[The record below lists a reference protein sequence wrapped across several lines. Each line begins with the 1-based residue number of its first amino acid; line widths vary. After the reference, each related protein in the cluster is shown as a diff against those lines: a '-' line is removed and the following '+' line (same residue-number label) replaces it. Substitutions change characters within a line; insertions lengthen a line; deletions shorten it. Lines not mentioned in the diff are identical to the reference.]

1 MWRSSLSGWCNSNP
15 HSLHLV
21 LVDFPFFPKRPMTYD
36 FYELIKRFFIPCSL
50 AIKNITVLGSG
61 VMGHGI
67 AQVSATAGYNVVL
80 RDIKQEFL
88 DKAMEKIKWSL
99 DKLVTKEKI
108 SSEEGATIFSRIT
121 PIVDLNDAVKD
132 AELVIEVVP
141 EIMDLKKQ
149 VYAELDKVAKPEVV
163 FASNTSTLPITEI
176 ANTTSRPDKFIGIHF
191 FNPPQLMKLVEVI
204 PGEKTSQEI
213 TNLTQEFVKSV
224 NKQAVLCRKDVPGFI
239 INRLFIPMVHEA
251 CYLQDRTG
259 STLEEIDS
267 AVKFKLGFPM
277 GIFELADFTGMD
289 VIHKA
294 TVEMH
299 LRDKKVIT
307 PHKTIEKMFDE
318 KKLGQKSGEGY
329 YKYSDDKYE
338 RVELSEEL
346 AQKCN
351 PIQLVANVLNNAAW
365 LITNGAS
372 DIEEIEMAA
381 RLGLGLRKPLFETAK
396 EVGIKNIVDELNN
409 LAQIHGE
416 FYKPDPLLESMV

>member
-1 MWRSSLSGWCNSNP
+1 M
-15 HSLHLV
+15 LV
-21 LVDFPFFPKRPMTYD
+21 
-36 FYELIKRFFIPCSL
+36 
-50 AIKNITVLGSG
+50 KNITVLGSG

-99 DKLVTKEKI
+99 DKLVSKEKI
-108 SSEEGATIFSRIT
+108 SKEEGDSIFSRII
-121 PIVDLNDAVKD
+121 PIVDLKQAVKN

-141 EIMDLKKQ
+141 EIMELKKS
-149 VYAELDKVAKPEVV
+149 VYAELDKVAGPEVI

-176 ANTTSRPDKFIGIHF
+176 ANTTSRPEKFIGIHF

-213 TNLTQEFVKSV
+213 TDLTQEYVKSV
-224 NKQAVLCRKDVPGFI
+224 NKQSVLCRKDVPGFI

-251 CYLQDRTG
+251 CYAQDRTNA
-259 STLEEIDS
+259 TLEEIDS
-267 AVKFKLGFPM
+267 AVKFNLGFPM

-299 LRDKKVIT
+299 LRDKKVIN
-307 PHKTIEKMFDE
+307 PHPTIEKMFDE

-338 RVELSEEL
+338 RISLSEEL
-346 AQKCN
+346 AQKFN
-351 PIQLVANVLNNAAW
+351 PIQLVANIINNAAW

-372 DIEEIEMAA
+372 DIAEIEKAA
-381 RLGLGLRKPLFETAK
+381 QLGLGLKKPLFETAK
-396 EVGIKNIVDELNN
+396 EIGIKNIVSELNK
-409 LAQIHGE
+409 LAEKYGE
-416 FYKPDPLLESMV
+416 FYKPDTLLISMSN

>member
-1 MWRSSLSGWCNSNP
+1 MLN
-15 HSLHLV
+15 
-21 LVDFPFFPKRPMTYD
+21 
-36 FYELIKRFFIPCSL
+36 
-50 AIKNITVLGSG
+50 IKNITVLGSG

-88 DKAMEKIKWSL
+88 DKAMEKIRWSL

-108 SSEEGATIFSRIT
+108 SKEEGDAIFSRIT

-132 AELVIEVVP
+132 SEMVIEVVP
-141 EIMDLKKQ
+141 EIMDLKKK
-149 VYAELDKVAKPEVV
+149 VYAELDKAANPEVI

-213 TNLTQEFVKSV
+213 TALTQEFVKSV

-259 STLEEIDS
+259 ATLEEIDS

-299 LRDKKVIT
+299 LRAKKVIN
-307 PHKTIEKMFDE
+307 PNKTVEKMFDE

-372 DIEEIEMAA
+372 DVEEIEKAA
-381 RLGLGLRKPLFETAK
+381 KLGLGLRKPLFETAK
-396 EVGIKNIVDELNN
+396 EIGIQSIVNELNE
-409 LAQIHGE
+409 LAQEYGE
-416 FYKPDPLLESMV
+416 FYKPDPLLETMI

>member
-1 MWRSSLSGWCNSNP
+1 MS
-15 HSLHLV
+15 V
-21 LVDFPFFPKRPMTYD
+21 
-36 FYELIKRFFIPCSL
+36 
-50 AIKNITVLGSG
+50 KNITVLGSG

-99 DKLVTKEKI
+99 DKLVSKEKI
-108 SSEEGATIFSRIT
+108 SKDEGDSIFARIT
-121 PIVDLNDAVKD
+121 PIVDLNEAVKN

-141 EIMDLKKQ
+141 EIMDLKKS
-149 VYAELDKVAKPEVV
+149 VYAELDKAAGPEVI

-176 ANTTSRPDKFIGIHF
+176 ANTTSRPEKFIGIHF

-204 PGEKTSQEI
+204 PGEKTGQEI
-213 TNLTQEFVKSV
+213 TELTQEFVKSV

-251 CYLQDRTG
+251 CFAQDRTNA
-259 STLEEIDS
+259 TLEEIDS

-294 TVEMH
+294 TTEMH
-299 LRDKKVIT
+299 LRDKKVIN
-307 PHKTIEKMFDE
+307 PHPTIEKMFDE

-338 RVELSEEL
+338 RVTLSEEL
-346 AQKCN
+346 AQKFN
-351 PIQLVANVLNNAAW
+351 PIQLVANILNNAAW
-365 LITNGAS
+365 LITTGAS
-372 DIEEIEMAA
+372 DIEEIEKAA
-381 RLGLGLRKPLFETAK
+381 QLGLGLKKPLFETAK
-396 EVGIKNIVDELNN
+396 EIGIKNIVEELNK
-409 LAQIHGE
+409 LAEKHGE
-416 FYKPDPLLESMV
+416 FYKPDPLLISMQ

>member
-1 MWRSSLSGWCNSNP
+1 
-15 HSLHLV
+15 
-21 LVDFPFFPKRPMTYD
+21 MT
-36 FYELIKRFFIPCSL
+36 
-50 AIKNITVLGSG
+50 IKNITVLGSG

-67 AQVSATAGYNVVL
+67 AQVSATAGYNIVL

-88 DKAMEKIKWSL
+88 DKAMEKIRWSL
-99 DKLVTKEKI
+99 DKLVNKEKI
-108 SSEEGATIFSRIT
+108 SKEEGDAIFGRIK
-121 PIVDLNDAVKD
+121 PVVDLKEAVKE
-132 AELVIEVVP
+132 AQLVIEVVP
-141 EIMDLKKQ
+141 EIMDLKKK
-149 VYAELDKVAKPEVV
+149 VYAELDEAAAPEVI

-204 PGEKTSQEI
+204 PGEKTAQEI
-213 TNLTQEFVKSV
+213 TDITKEYVKSV

-251 CYLQDRTG
+251 CFVKDRTNT
-259 STLEEIDS
+259 TLEEIDS

-299 LRDKKVIT
+299 LRDKKVIK
-307 PHKTIEKMFDE
+307 PHPLVEKMFDE

-338 RVELSEEL
+338 RVALSEEL
-346 AQKCN
+346 AEKCN
-351 PIQLVANVLNNAAW
+351 PIQLVANIINNAAW
-365 LITNGAS
+365 LVTNGAS
-372 DIEEIEMAA
+372 DIEEIEKAA
-381 RLGLGLRKPLFETAK
+381 QLGLGLKKPLFETAK
-396 EVGIKNIVDELNN
+396 EIGIKNIVDELNK
-409 LAQIHGE
+409 LADEHGE
-416 FYKPDPLLESMV
+416 FYKPDPLLLSMQ

>member
-1 MWRSSLSGWCNSNP
+1 LN
-15 HSLHLV
+15 
-21 LVDFPFFPKRPMTYD
+21 
-36 FYELIKRFFIPCSL
+36 ELIKGISEYGSL
-50 AIKNITVLGSG
+50 NIKNITVLGSG

-88 DKAMEKIKWSL
+88 DKAMEKIHWSL

-108 SSEEGATIFSRIT
+108 SKEEGDAIFSRIM

-149 VYAELDKVAKPEVV
+149 VYAELDKAAKPEVI

-204 PGEKTSQEI
+204 PGEKTAPEI
-213 TNLTQEFVKSV
+213 TELTQEFVRSV

-259 STLEEIDS
+259 ASLEEIDS

-299 LRDKKVIT
+299 LRDKKVIN
-307 PHKTIEKMFDE
+307 PHKTVERMFDE

-346 AQKCN
+346 AKKCN

-372 DIEEIEMAA
+372 DVEEIEKAA
-381 RLGLGLRKPLFETAK
+381 KLGLGLRKPLFETAK
-396 EVGIKNIVDELNN
+396 EIGIKNILDELNK
-409 LAQIHGE
+409 LAQEHGE
-416 FYKPDPLLESMV
+416 FYKPDPLLETMI

>member
-1 MWRSSLSGWCNSNP
+1 MSF
-15 HSLHLV
+15 V
-21 LVDFPFFPKRPMTYD
+21 TV
-36 FYELIKRFFIPCSL
+36 
-50 AIKNITVLGSG
+50 KNITVLGSG

-99 DKLVTKEKI
+99 DKLVSKEKI
-108 SSEEGATIFSRIT
+108 SKEEGDAIFGRIT
-121 PIVDLNDAVKD
+121 PIVDLNDAVKN

-141 EIMDLKKQ
+141 EIMDLKKS
-149 VYAELDKVAKPEVV
+149 VYAELDKAAGPDVI

-176 ANTTSRPDKFIGIHF
+176 ANTTSRPEKFIGIHF

-204 PGEKTSQEI
+204 PGEKTAQEI
-213 TNLTQEFVKSV
+213 TDLTQDYVKSV

-251 CYLQDRTG
+251 CFVKDRTG
-259 STLEEIDS
+259 ASLEEIDS

-294 TVEMH
+294 TTEMH
-299 LRDKKVIT
+299 LRDKKVIN
-307 PHKTIEKMFDE
+307 PHALVEKMFDE

-338 RVELSEEL
+338 RVALSEEL
-346 AQKCN
+346 AEKCD
-351 PIQLVANVLNNAAW
+351 PIQLVANILNNAAW
-365 LITNGAS
+365 LVSNGAS
-372 DIEEIEMAA
+372 DIEEIEKAA
-381 RLGLGLRKPLFETAK
+381 QLGLGLKKPLFETAK
-396 EVGIKNIVDELNN
+396 EIGIKKIVDELNK
-409 LAQIHGE
+409 LADEHGE
-416 FYKPDPLLESMV
+416 FYRPDPLLISMQ

>member
-1 MWRSSLSGWCNSNP
+1 M
-15 HSLHLV
+15 LV
-21 LVDFPFFPKRPMTYD
+21 
-36 FYELIKRFFIPCSL
+36 
-50 AIKNITVLGSG
+50 KNITVLGSG

-99 DKLVTKEKI
+99 DKLVSKEKI
-108 SSEEGATIFSRIT
+108 SKEEGDSIFSRII
-121 PIVDLNDAVKD
+121 PIVDLKQAVKN

-141 EIMDLKKQ
+141 EIMELKKS
-149 VYAELDKVAKPEVV
+149 VYAELDKVAGPEVI

-176 ANTTSRPDKFIGIHF
+176 ANTTSRPEKFIGIHF

-213 TNLTQEFVKSV
+213 TDLTQEYVKSV
-224 NKQAVLCRKDVPGFI
+224 NKQSVLCRKDVPGFI

-251 CYLQDRTG
+251 CYAQDRTNA
-259 STLEEIDS
+259 TLEEIDS
-267 AVKFKLGFPM
+267 AVKFNLGFPM

-299 LRDKKVIT
+299 LRDKKVIN
-307 PHKTIEKMFDE
+307 PHPTIEKMFDE

-338 RVELSEEL
+338 RISLSEEL
-346 AQKCN
+346 AQKFN
-351 PIQLVANVLNNAAW
+351 PIQLVANIINNAAW

-372 DIEEIEMAA
+372 DIAEIEKAA
-381 RLGLGLRKPLFETAK
+381 QLGLGLKKPLFETAK
-396 EVGIKNIVDELNN
+396 EIGIKNIVSELNK
-409 LAQIHGE
+409 LAEKYGE
-416 FYKPDPLLESMV
+416 FYKPDPLLISMSN

>member
-1 MWRSSLSGWCNSNP
+1 MLN
-15 HSLHLV
+15 
-21 LVDFPFFPKRPMTYD
+21 
-36 FYELIKRFFIPCSL
+36 
-50 AIKNITVLGSG
+50 IKNITVLGSG

-88 DKAMEKIKWSL
+88 DKAMEKIRWSL

-108 SSEEGATIFSRIT
+108 SKEEGDAIFSRIT
-121 PIVDLNDAVKD
+121 PIVDLNDAVKNS
-132 AELVIEVVP
+132 EMIIEVVP
-141 EIMDLKKQ
+141 EIMDLKKK
-149 VYAELDKVAKPEVV
+149 VYAELDKAAKPEVI

-213 TNLTQEFVKSV
+213 TALTQEFVKSV

-259 STLEEIDS
+259 ATLEEIDS

-294 TVEMH
+294 TIEMH
-299 LRDKKVIT
+299 LRDKKVIN
-307 PHKTIEKMFDE
+307 PHKTVEKMFDE

-338 RVELSEEL
+338 RIELSEEL

-351 PIQLVANVLNNAAW
+351 PIQLIANVLNNAAW

-372 DIEEIEMAA
+372 DVEDIEKAA
-381 RLGLGLRKPLFETAK
+381 KLGLGLRKPLFETAK
-396 EVGIKNIVDELNN
+396 EIGIQNIVSELNK
-409 LAQIHGE
+409 LAQEHGE
-416 FYKPDPLLESMV
+416 FYKPDPFLESMI

>member
-1 MWRSSLSGWCNSNP
+1 MA
-15 HSLHLV
+15 V
-21 LVDFPFFPKRPMTYD
+21 
-36 FYELIKRFFIPCSL
+36 
-50 AIKNITVLGSG
+50 KNITVLGSG

-99 DKLVTKEKI
+99 DKLVSKEKI
-108 SSEEGATIFSRIT
+108 SKEEGESIFSRIT
-121 PIVDLNDAVKD
+121 PIVDLNEAVKN

-141 EIMDLKKQ
+141 EIMDLKKL
-149 VYAELDKVAKPEVV
+149 VYAELDKVAGPEVI

-176 ANTTSRPDKFIGIHF
+176 ANTTSRPEKFIGIHF

-204 PGEKTSQEI
+204 PGEKTAQEI
-213 TNLTQEFVKSV
+213 TDLTQEYVKSV

-251 CYLQDRTG
+251 CFAQDRTNA
-259 STLEEIDS
+259 TLEEIDS

-299 LRDKKVIT
+299 LRDKKVIN
-307 PHKTIEKMFDE
+307 PHPTVEKMFDE

-338 RVELSEEL
+338 RVNLSEEL
-346 AQKCN
+346 AQKFN
-351 PIQLVANVLNNAAW
+351 PIQLVANIVNNAAW

-372 DIEEIEMAA
+372 DIGEIEKAA
-381 RLGLGLRKPLFETAK
+381 QLGLGLKKPLFETAK
-396 EVGIKNIVDELNN
+396 EIGIKNIVDELNK
-409 LAQIHGE
+409 LTEKYGE
-416 FYKPDPLLESMV
+416 FYKPDPLLISMQ

>member
-1 MWRSSLSGWCNSNP
+1 
-15 HSLHLV
+15 
-21 LVDFPFFPKRPMTYD
+21 MTV
-36 FYELIKRFFIPCSL
+36 
-50 AIKNITVLGSG
+50 KNITVLGSG

-99 DKLVTKEKI
+99 DKLVSKEKI
-108 SSEEGATIFSRIT
+108 SKEEGDAIFSRIV
-121 PIVDLNDAVKD
+121 PIVDLNEAVKN

-141 EIMDLKKQ
+141 EIMDLKKS
-149 VYAELDKVAKPEVV
+149 VYAELDKAANPEVV

-176 ANTTSRPDKFIGIHF
+176 ANTTSRPEKFIGIHF

-213 TNLTQEFVKSV
+213 TDLTLEYVKSV
-224 NKQAVLCRKDVPGFI
+224 NKQAVVCRRDVPGFI

-251 CYLQDRTG
+251 CYAQDRTNA
-259 STLEEIDS
+259 TLEEIDS

-299 LRDKKVIT
+299 LRDKKVIN
-307 PHKTIEKMFDE
+307 PHPTIEKMFDE

-338 RVELSEEL
+338 RVALSEEL
-346 AQKCN
+346 AEKFN
-351 PIQLVANVLNNAAW
+351 PIQLVANILNNAAW

-372 DIEEIEMAA
+372 DIAEIEKAA
-381 RLGLGLRKPLFETAK
+381 QLGLGLKKPLFETAK
-396 EVGIKNIVDELNN
+396 EIGIKNIVNELNK
-409 LAQIHGE
+409 LAEKHGE
-416 FYKPDPLLESMV
+416 FYKPDPLLVSMQ